1 MSNAKQCYQRIHK
14 TLKEQAPGEVKGQA
28 ARRLIVFAMMIVGLI
43 RAGHAS
49 LGKISDKSPKY
60 GKTQT
65 QSRIQRYTR
74 WIKQEANEAEVLY
87 FPYIKFILA
96 GLSKFELLFS
106 IDASALGKHCAVL
119 MISDRVARHRRQCQ
133 AP

>member
-1 MSNAKQCYQRIHK
+1 MSNAKQGYQRIHK

-43 RAGHAS
+43 RVGHAS

-60 GKTQT
+60 GKTQS

-74 WIKQEANEAEVLY
+74 WIKQEANEAEPL
-87 FPYIKFILA
+87 
-96 GLSKFELLFS
+96 
-106 IDASALGKHCAVL
+106 
-119 MISDRVARHRRQCQ
+119 
-133 AP
+133 